1 MELLRVDGLVKRY
14 GKRTV
19 VDDVGFSVE
28 SGEIVG
34 ILGPNGAGKT
44 TTFRMTIGMI
54 TPKSGKVFF
63 NGHEV
68 TKLPMYRRARMGM
81 GYLSQE
87 SSVFQKLTVEE
98 NVEAILEGLSISR
111 KERKRRTEELLEELE
126 LTRLSKNKANTLSG
140 GEKRRLEISRA
151 LVASP
156 SLILLD
162 EPFTGI
168 DPIAVFDIQQIMINL
183 KRRGIGVLLTDH
195 SVRETLSITDRSY
208 IINNGKVLTS
218 GTSQELINSEVAKKF
233 YLGESFS
240 MAGTLLEAVPSEKP
254 GAAAVPAEEERVEIV
269 EAKPVVHAEKALNDY
284 IYFQESEFDKDFE
297 KKLRGFDLEEI
308 EKELERRAREREEY
322 LLEQA
327 HQERTAEE
335 DSVKK
340 KEI

>member
-1 MELLRVDGLVKRY
+1 MELLKVDGLVKRY

-19 VDDVGFSVE
+19 VNNVSFSVE

-34 ILGPNGAGKT
+34 VLGPNGAGKT

-54 TPKSGKVFF
+54 TPKDGKVFF
-63 NGHEV
+63 NGHDV
-68 TKLPMYRRARMGM
+68 TRLPMYKRARMGM

-98 NVEAILEGLSISR
+98 NIEAILEGLNISR
-111 KERKRRTEELLEELE
+111 MERKRRAEELLEELE
-126 LTRLSKNKANTLSG
+126 LTRLAKNKANTLSG

-183 KRRGIGVLLTDH
+183 KAKGIGVLLTDH

-240 MAGTLLEAVPSEKP
+240 MAAPLREFVPSEKP
-254 GAAAVPAEEERVEIV
+254 AEAPAVTQEAEATG
-269 EAKPVVHAEKALNDY
+269 AKPVPRAEKALDDY

-297 KKLRGFDLEEI
+297 KKLRSFDLEEI

-322 LLEQA
+322 LSEQTQLEQ
-327 HQERTAEE
+327 TPEE

>member
-1 MELLRVDGLVKRY
+1 MSLLEVNGLVKTY

-19 VDDVGFSVE
+19 VNDVSFGVDN
-28 SGEIVG
+28 GEIVG
-34 ILGPNGAGKT
+34 LLGPNGAGKT

-54 TPKSGKVFF
+54 TPKAGQVFF

-98 NVEAILEGLSISR
+98 NIEAILEGLSMSR
-111 KERKRRTEELLEELE
+111 KERKRRAEELLEELE
-126 LTRLSKNKANTLSG
+126 LTRLAKNRANTLSG

-168 DPIAVFDIQQIMINL
+168 DPIAVFDIQQIMVNL
-183 KRRGIGVLLTDH
+183 KKKGIGVLLTDH

-208 IINNGKVLTS
+208 IVNNGKVLTS
-218 GTSQELINSEVAKKF
+218 GTSQELINSDVAKKF
-233 YLGESFS
+233 YLGETFS
-240 MAGTLLEAVPSEKP
+240 LAGALVAVSPTQEVQ
-254 GAAAVPAEEERVEIV
+254 AAQPVAEQEEVEV
-269 EAKPVVHAEKALNDY
+269 EAATAPEGERALDDF

-297 KKLRGFDLEEI
+297 KKLRSFDLAEI

-322 LLEQA
+322 LSGRA
-327 HQERTAEE
+327 RS
-335 DSVKK
+335 DSAPGTD
-340 KEI
+340 